1 MTNSPGSPPSAPARP
16 KLGLWGVVM
25 VIYFT
30 VAGGAFGI
38 EGLISGSAPGMAL
51 ALILITPFIWSIPT
65 VLMVTEL
72 STAMPVEGGYYVWV
86 KRALGRFWGF
96 VQGWTSWLYGLVIA
110 ASFSALFTDY
120 TSSFLRLAFGVTV
133 LDDYP
138 LVRWAVAVLL
148 IVGFARLNIRG
159 AKAVGDSSKVF
170 AAMVFAPFITM
181 FVLAAVRWAAH
192 PTPFWQPLTPPDTGV
207 FGAFGLG
214 LFIVMYN
221 FLGWDGISTVLG
233 EIERPLKVIPRAM
246 LIAVPLVIF
255 AYLLPVLAGLTAG
268 VDYTKWGDTVF
279 FPELAT
285 AIGGRWLGIWVAVGG
300 MFCAAGLFGAMV
312 LSNSRLPFVLAADR
326 YLPAAVVARHPRFGT
341 PAVSIVVCSV
351 IYALL
356 ALGPFQTLAVTTVLL
371 YGVSLLLQ
379 FAALIALRVRE
390 PGLSRPF
397 RIPGGLPGVVGIA
410 LLPALIIV
418 LAVVTTVRDE
428 GAGFLRLAVPL
439 LLSAPAAFLVTTALF
454 KRGAPDAPPE
464 GAAGLSLG
472 D

>member
-1 MTNSPGSPPSAPARP
+1 MTVSSSSSAPARP
-16 KLGLWGVVM
+16 KLGLWGVIM

-38 EGLISGSAPGMAL
+38 EGLISGSAPGMAI

-86 KRALGRFWGF
+86 KRGLGRFWGF
-96 VQGWTSWLYGLVIA
+96 VQGWIAWLYGLVIA

-120 TSSFLRLAFGVTV
+120 TSSFLRLAFGVTL
-133 LDDYP
+133 LDDHP
-138 LVRWAVAVLL
+138 LARWAVAALL
-148 IVGFARLNIRG
+148 IAGFAGLNIRG

-181 FVLAAVRWAAH
+181 FVLAFAHWLAH
-192 PTPFWQPLTPPDTGV
+192 PTPFWQPLTPPDTGMI
-207 FGAFGLG
+207 GAFGLG

-221 FLGWDGISTVLG
+221 FLGWDGVSTILG
-233 EIERPLKVIPRAM
+233 EIENPLKVIPRAM
-246 LIAVPLVIF
+246 LIAVPLIIL

-326 YLPAAVVARHPRFGT
+326 YLPSALVAQHPRYGT
-341 PAVSIVVCSV
+341 PMVSILICSV

-356 ALGPFQTLAVTTVLL
+356 AFGPFQTLAVTTVLL

-379 FAALIALRVRE
+379 FAALIALRVRA
-390 PGLSRPF
+390 PGMPRPF
-397 RIPGGLPGVVGIA
+397 RIPGGLPGVLLVA

-418 LAVVTTVRDE
+418 LAVITTVRDE
-428 GAGFLRLAVPL
+428 GMSFLALALPL
-439 LLSAPAAFLVTTALF
+439 LASAPLAFLVTSTLF
-454 KRGAPDAPPE
+454 KRGAPDRLHHDSAE
-464 GAAGLSLG
+464 VAEV
-472 D
+472 